1 MKTAANI
8 RKIDELGRI
17 VLPKEIR
24 RNLNIGCSDRLEIFV
39 EKDRILLKKY
49 EPACSLC
56 GNEKDL
62 IHFKGKSICSCCKS
76 DFADEL
82 SLCL

>member
-1 MKTAANI
+1 MKKVESV

-17 VLPKEIR
+17 VLPKKIR
-24 RNLNIGCSDRLEIFV
+24 ENLNIVLSDKVEIYI
-39 EKDRILLKKY
+39 EKDRILIKKY
-49 EPACSLC
+49 VPACSLC

-62 IHFKGKSICSCCKS
+62 IHFKGKSICSSCKS
-76 DFADEL
+76 DFTEEL

>member
-1 MKTAANI
+1 MRKAIII
-8 RKIDELGRI
+8 RRVDELGRI

-24 RNLNIGCSDRLEIFV
+24 RNLSIGSNDLLEIFV
-39 EKDRILLKKY
+39 EKERILLKKY

-56 GNEKDL
+56 GNDKDL
-62 IHFKGKSICSCCKS
+62 IEFKGKSVCSCCKS
-76 DFADEL
+76 EFADEL